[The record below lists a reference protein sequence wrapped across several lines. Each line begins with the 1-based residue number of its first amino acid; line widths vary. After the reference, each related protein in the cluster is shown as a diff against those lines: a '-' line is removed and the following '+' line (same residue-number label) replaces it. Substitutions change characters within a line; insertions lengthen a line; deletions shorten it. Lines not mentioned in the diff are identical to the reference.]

1 MSFDERA
8 CVALER
14 IAIVLERIASVKS
27 SGATSPVA
35 NTSQAVS
42 RNHVEPAS
50 DDDLDGQYGDPEI
63 KYGLKE
69 KYWKEQPD
77 QFQGKHYSACT
88 PKYLRATAQYKSAV
102 AYMADKE
109 GTEDS
114 EKKSFYAKLDA
125 GRAIGW
131 AKRIE
136 AGWKPAAKP
145 ETQTGWGGASSGGD
159 DGYGNNAGDDD
170 IPF

>member
-14 IAIVLERIASVKS
+14 IAIVLERLSTGTMTAVPQT
-27 SGATSPVA
+27 A
-35 NTSQAVS
+35 QAAVLPAAP

-63 KYGLKE
+63 KFGLKA

-77 QFQGKHYSACT
+77 QFQGKHYSECT
-88 PKYLRATAQYKSAV
+88 PKYLKAVAQYKTAV

-109 GTEDS
+109 GTEES

-136 AGWKPAAKP
+136 AGWKPSPPAA
-145 ETQTGWGGASSGGD
+145 QSGWGDAPPVGD
-159 DGYGNNAGDDD
+159 DFGGGAGDDD

>member
-14 IAIVLERIASVKS
+14 IAIVLERIASTKPV
-27 SGATSPVA
+27 GASAPVP
-35 NTSQAVS
+35 NTSAASS

-63 KYGLKE
+63 KYGLKA
-69 KYWKEQPD
+69 KYWEEQPD
-77 QFQGKHYSACT
+77 QFQGKHYSECT
-88 PKYLRATAQYKSAV
+88 PKYLKAIAQYKTAV

-109 GTEDS
+109 GTEES

-131 AKRIE
+131 ANRIE
-136 AGWKPAAKP
+136 AGWKPATKP
-145 ETQTGWGGASSGGD
+145 AAQSGWGAAPPAGD
-159 DGYGNNAGDDD
+159 DFGGGLGDDD